1 LIHLHVVH
9 QFLDNYRQINN
20 IKCLTFYIPE
30 KRKMTMP
37 LYEFRCL
44 KCNECFEILVMKQ
57 EEQVELR
64 CPKCKSE
71 EFERVLSVSCHT
83 VGGETSKDGGARS
96 QTRSCPSGTCTTYDI
111 PGHGR

>member
-1 LIHLHVVH
+1 
-9 QFLDNYRQINN
+9 
-20 IKCLTFYIPE
+20 
-30 KRKMTMP
+30 MP

-44 KCNECFEILVMKQ
+44 KCNECFEILMMKQ

-83 VGGETSKDGGARS
+83 MGGETSQNGGARS
-96 QTRSCPSGTCTTYDI
+96 QTRACPGGTCTTYDI
-111 PGHGR
+111 PGHSR